1 MELNETRTHSS
12 SLSVSG
18 NHSQREAY
26 NQQTSKPMRF
36 LQPSSW
42 TRHFMISTSFWDTIY
57 VMTVLQYVDPCISYH
72 YIRTREEEIQL
83 FICDVI
89 ASQKFGLLLQL
100 AYYDKNDFKENI
112 HVFTQTKLVLNKIM
126 NLHSYLRKELQFLTP
141 SKLYT
146 SLWQSLTIWY

>member
-1 MELNETRTHSS
+1 
-12 SLSVSG
+12 
-18 NHSQREAY
+18 
-26 NQQTSKPMRF
+26 
-36 LQPSSW
+36 
-42 TRHFMISTSFWDTIY
+42 
-57 VMTVLQYVDPCISYH
+57 MTVLQYVDPCISYH

-146 SLWQSLTIWY
+146 SL